1 MLRRIVIVALFVLSA
16 DGCAAENTCTKK
28 LALLEAEMADLRQQQ
43 QQSSKKIEELQ
54 IQLSVLKRRSGQEP
68 AARSVKVAGPG
79 SAQPAAEEAEGL
91 DENQIAELL
100 SRSVDVARRGRFP
113 ESLKELD
120 QFIERFGDH
129 PLVAQARLERGKLA
143 LSFGETSR
151 ALADFSALV
160 NDFPDSP
167 LCAQA
172 LLLAGNGSE
181 KLGDMA
187 GAKNYYLQLV
197 QAFPLSAE
205 AAQANKRLEAIR

>member
-1 MLRRIVIVALFVLSA
+1 MFVLSGN
-16 DGCAAENTCTKK
+16 GCAAENSCTRK
-28 LALLEAEMADLRQQQ
+28 LALLETEMADLRQQQ
-43 QQSSKKIEELQ
+43 QQASKKIEELQ
-54 IQLSVLKRRSGQEP
+54 IQLSILKRNGQEP
-68 AARSVKVAGPG
+68 AARAAAG
-79 SAQPAAEEAEGL
+79 ARPASSRPAGEEAEGL

-100 SRSVDVARRGRFP
+100 SRSVDMARRGRFP
-113 ESLKELD
+113 ESLKDLD
-120 QFIERFGDH
+120 RFIERFGDH

-181 KLGDMA
+181 KLGDLA